1 MKNSQVSNCQFIPPP
16 ERLHGRESTLAAFHA
31 PVRDFMNNTLS
42 NQSQIKQY
50 YAANI
55 KLNRTINQIFIT
67 YTTYMSTN
75 IQHSF
80 ALLQRTKK
88 CYSTYFCTTKQY
100 PKMPN
105 STFININLTSNKPQS
120 RFKRIIFSFKTR

>member
-55 KLNRTINQIFIT
+55 KLNRTINQYLSHTLHICQPT
-67 YTTYMSTN
+67 YNTHLLCCRGQKMLFN
-75 IQHSF
+75 I
-80 ALLQRTKK
+80 LLYYKTVPENAKL
-88 CYSTYFCTTKQY
+88 
-100 PKMPN
+100 
-105 STFININLTSNKPQS
+105 NIY
-120 RFKRIIFSFKTR
+120 